1 MRIFFKYGRIIF
13 RNYLLLKAPASST
26 LQSYP
31 SIKWGTV
38 RVFFQCRNG
47 EHIMFFPDIIWM
59 FLSVM
64 FSRSRVGPPDGN
76 RDIFVAPRDKG
87 LYLSQDMTI
96 GHFST
101 NSCFMTCVYRTMAQ
115 SKNIQFTDTLAELKR
130 AVQKNCFNLD
140 LENVF
145 SLLSNS
151 QRKRKELQQRKSI
164 TNKKHYTNSHH
175 YLKFERDTHALL
187 DYRAYIISIYIIFVF
202 IYKYYIYK

>member
-76 RDIFVAPRDKG
+76 RDIFVGTIFVPGYDYRTLFNEQLLHD
-87 LYLSQDMTI
+87 LCLSHYGTKQKY
-96 GHFST
+96 F
-101 NSCFMTCVYRTMAQ
+101 VYRY
-115 SKNIQFTDTLAELKR
+115 
-130 AVQKNCFNLD
+130 
-140 LENVF
+140 F
-145 SLLSNS
+145 S
-151 QRKRKELQQRKSI
+151 R
-164 TNKKHYTNSHH
+164 T
-175 YLKFERDTHALL
+175 
-187 DYRAYIISIYIIFVF
+187 
-202 IYKYYIYK
+202 